1 MNDKTMNPSSQG
13 KALPVMNGRA
23 GKGDVPEAGASAAI
37 FDSLTQNLKQE
48 MGLLQLLS
56 ETLDREGEVLRRSDV
71 RELTEH
77 NAKKETLLLKMRMLD
92 EIRRNAVK
100 KISRICG
107 TGEITDLA
115 LLASHAGPGQR
126 EALLECRDSIVALAA
141 SVRERNE
148 ANREIIGLSLGHVQ
162 GAIDFLGELM
172 SGNRTYGH
180 SGKWNKG
187 KKKGKVVNTEG

>member
-1 MNDKTMNPSSQG
+1 MDDRTMNRSSQG
-13 KALPVMNGRA
+13 KNLPAMSGRVD
-23 GKGDVPEAGASAAI
+23 KENIPEAKATSGM

-56 ETLDREGEVLRRSDV
+56 DSLEREREILLRSNA

-77 NAKKETLLLKMRMLD
+77 NAKKETILLKMRMLD
-92 EIRRNAVK
+92 EIRRNTVK
-100 KISRICG
+100 KISRVCG
-107 TGEITDLA
+107 TGENADLT
-115 LLASHAGPGQR
+115 LLASHAGPGER
-126 EALLECRDSIVALAA
+126 EALLECRNSIAALAA

-172 SGNRTYGH
+172 NGDRTYGN

-187 KKKGKVVNTEG
+187 RKKGKVVNTEG